1 MALYS
6 LVLVPTHPMRVTRIL
21 PLPTQVLGARDPA
34 TSLLAV
40 LELCVSKP
48 SLSCIACRIALY
60 RGGKAGAERAAR
72 GHYCEPVLPL
82 GRRRRPA

>member
-48 SLSCIACRIALY
+48 SLSCSLSTLVWIRHP
-60 RGGKAGAERAAR
+60 E
-72 GHYCEPVLPL
+72 LPL
-82 GRRRRPA
+82 G